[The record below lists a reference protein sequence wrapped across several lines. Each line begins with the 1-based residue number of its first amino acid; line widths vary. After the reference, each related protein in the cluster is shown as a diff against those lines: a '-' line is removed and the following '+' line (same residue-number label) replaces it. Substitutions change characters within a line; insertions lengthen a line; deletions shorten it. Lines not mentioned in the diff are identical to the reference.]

1 MLEYFQGII
10 FLTTNRI
17 NAFYKA
23 VRSRVHMAIQF
34 PKLTAE
40 SRRKHWITSI
50 TKIGGSAVT
59 QWCDDHVLDEL
70 ADREINGRQTKNAVR
85 TAYALAVRE
94 GGELSPHHLR
104 LSLSTMTEF
113 DRQLEPEFADSPV
126 DAPTPMDCGR
136 NRKRLRPY

>member
-17 NAFYKA
+17 NAFDKA

-40 SRRKHWITSI
+40 SRRKLWITFI
-50 TKIGGSAVT
+50 TKIGGSTVKR
-59 QWCDDHVLDEL
+59 WCDDHILDEL
-70 ADREINGRQTKNAVR
+70 ADREINGRQIKNAVR
-85 TAYALAVRE
+85 TAYALAVSE

-104 LSLSTMTEF
+104 LSLSTITEF
-113 DRQLEPEFADSPV
+113 DRQLEPDFTDSPA
-126 DAPTPMDCGR
+126 DAPTPMDYGR
-136 NRKRLRPY
+136 SRKRLRPY